1 MKMRELAGRIGA
13 RIYPPSETS
22 NPEVTLVVAADTASG
37 LIAGASPQSL
47 LVTGLANTQL
57 IRIAELM
64 DAPGLCLAGAVE
76 PGPGL
81 LEPARA
87 SGLTLMTSPYTLEK
101 TRRLLEECLRG
112 VGAART

>member
-1 MKMRELAGRIGA
+1 MKMRELASRIDAKLFPAARGA
-13 RIYPPSETS
+13 D
-22 NPEVTLVVAADTASG
+22 PEVRLVIASDTVSG
-37 LIAGASPQSL
+37 LIADASAETL
-47 LVTGLANTQL
+47 MVTGLANLQL

-76 PGPGL
+76 PAPEL
-81 LEPARA
+81 LDRARE
-87 SGLTLMTSPYTLEK
+87 SGLTIMVSPHDLET